1 MPGELS
7 AHAHRPSPA
16 TDDLANEVIVN
27 ALIWSRPADPRLVQS
42 GRMLEG
48 VRKVYKGRDIEV
60 SFDLDLC
67 IHVAECLR
75 GEPRVFQLNRRPW
88 ILPDTAGADEVAEVV
103 RRCPSGALLYHR
115 LDGGQGE
122 DSDGPTKLTPIR
134 NGPLLVT
141 GKIEVQREDGTVE
154 TLPRATLCRCGQSEH
169 KPFCDNQ
176 HLASGFRAPGVPFR
190 IQLSPVRPQLDQ
202 PITKAEDPRGR

>member
-1 MPGELS
+1 M
-7 AHAHRPSPA
+7 
-16 TDDLANEVIVN
+16 
-27 ALIWSRPADPRLVQS
+27 
-42 GRMLEG
+42 
-48 VRKVYKGRDIEV
+48 RKVYRGRDIEV

-75 GEPRVFQLNRRPW
+75 GESRVFQLKQRPW
-88 ILPDTAGADEVAEVV
+88 ILPDAAGADDVAEVV

-115 LDGGQGE
+115 LDGRQDE
-122 DSDGPTKLTPIR
+122 DPEGPAKVTPIR

-154 TLPRATLCRCGQSEH
+154 TLPRATLCRCGQSNH

-176 HLASGFRAPGVPFR
+176 HLAAAFRAPGVPFR

-202 PITKAEDPRGR
+202 PISKAEDPRGR

>member
-1 MPGELS
+1 MF
-7 AHAHRPSPA
+7 
-16 TDDLANEVIVN
+16 
-27 ALIWSRPADPRLVQS
+27 
-42 GRMLEG
+42 EG
-48 VRKVYKGRDIEV
+48 VRKVYRGRDIEV

-141 GKIEVQREDGTVE
+141 GKIE
-154 TLPRATLCRCGQSEH
+154 ATLCRCGQSEH
-169 KPFCDNQ
+169 RPFCDNQ